1 MNKEQRNLMVKLIE
15 ELESDQASESLP
27 SLVKF
32 PAESRQYVAFM
43 SRVDQSDK
51 YFKIY
56 DIKTNNISRRITH
69 ENMVDEAFAIS
80 HNA

>member
-1 MNKEQRNLMVKLIE
+1 
-15 ELESDQASESLP
+15 
-27 SLVKF
+27 
-32 PAESRQYVAFM
+32 M

-56 DIKTNNISRRITH
+56 DIKTNSISRRITH
-69 ENMVDEAFAIS
+69 ENMVDEAFTIS